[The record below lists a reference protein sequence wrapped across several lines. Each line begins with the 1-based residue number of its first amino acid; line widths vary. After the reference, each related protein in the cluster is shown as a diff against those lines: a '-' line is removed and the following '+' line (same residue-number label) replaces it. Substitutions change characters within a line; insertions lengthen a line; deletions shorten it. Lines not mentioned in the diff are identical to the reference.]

1 MNDLLR
7 DLYGHQAW
15 ADAEHWRALE
25 AHPHAL
31 EDPAIRNRLH
41 HYHLT
46 QHAFLFIVRGD
57 PLSFP
62 RLEDFPTMMSLKEYA
77 NSYHGEA
84 LDFVRRAS
92 DSELE
97 RLVVVPWFK
106 NPPISVT
113 VAQALT
119 QAAMHSQYHRGQNA
133 SRLRE
138 LGGNPPL
145 TDLIAW
151 YWRGRPEAVWE

>member
-1 MNDLLR
+1 MNDLLL

-25 AHPHAL
+25 AQPGAL

-46 QHAFLFIVRGD
+46 QHAFLLIVRGD

-62 RLEDFPTMMSLKEYA
+62 RLEDFSTMASLKDYA
-77 NSYHGEA
+77 RMHHREA
-84 LDFVRRAS
+84 LEFVGRAS
-92 DSELE
+92 ESELE
-97 RLVVVPWFK
+97 RLVVIPWFK
-106 NPPISVT
+106 DPPISIT

-138 LGGNPPL
+138 LGGAPPL
-145 TDLIAW
+145 TDFIAW
-151 YWRGRPEAVWE
+151 YWKGRPEAKWE

>member
-15 ADAEHWRALE
+15 ADGEHWKAFE
-25 AHPHAL
+25 GHPGAL
-31 EDPAIRNRLH
+31 EDSAIRERLY

-46 QHAFLFIVRGD
+46 QRAFLSIVRGD

-62 RLEDFPTMMSLKEYA
+62 RLGDFPNMTALEQYAQTYHKE
-77 NSYHGEA
+77 
-84 LDFVRRAS
+84 AS
-92 DSELE
+92 DFLRHASTTELE
-97 RLVVVPWFK
+97 RMVVIPWFK
-106 NPPISVT
+106 DPPIGIT

-119 QAAMHSQYHRGQNA
+119 QATMHSHYHRGQNA

-138 LGGNPPL
+138 LGASPPL
-145 TDLIAW
+145 IDLIAW
-151 YWRGRPEAVWE
+151 YWKGQPEAKWE

>member
-1 MNDLLR
+1 MSDLLL

-15 ADAEHWRALE
+15 ADAEHWKALE
-25 AHPHAL
+25 AHSGAL
-31 EDPAIRNRLH
+31 EDSAIRNRLY

-46 QHAFLFIVRGD
+46 QRAFLFIVRGD

-62 RLEDFPTMMSLKEYA
+62 EPKEFPTMERLKDYA
-77 NSYHGEA
+77 RSYHNEA
-84 LDFVRRAS
+84 LEFVRQLTDS
-92 DSELE
+92 DQA

-106 NPPISVT
+106 DPPISVT

-133 SRLRE
+133 TRLRE
-138 LGGNPPL
+138 LGGSPPL
-145 TDLIAW
+145 SDLIIW
-151 YWRGRPEAVWE
+151 YWKGRPAAKWE

>member
-1 MNDLLR
+1 MRGLLLE
-7 DLYGHQAW
+7 LYGHQAW

-25 AHPHAL
+25 AQPGAL
-31 EDPAIRNRLH
+31 QDSAIRNRLY

-46 QHAFLFIVRGD
+46 QRAFLSIVRGD

-62 RLEDFPTMMSLKEYA
+62 RLGDFPDMTALRQYA
-77 NSYHGEA
+77 QKYHK
-84 LDFVRRAS
+84 DAS
-92 DSELE
+92 DFLRDASATELE
-97 RLVVVPWFK
+97 RIVVIPWFK
-106 NPPISVT
+106 DPPISIT

-138 LGGNPPL
+138 LGGSPPL
-145 TDLIAW
+145 IDLIAW
-151 YWRGRPEAVWE
+151 YWKGRPEPKWE

>member
-1 MNDLLR
+1 MNDQLL

-25 AHPHAL
+25 AQSGAL
-31 EDPAIRNRLH
+31 EDSAIRNRLY

-46 QHAFLFIVRGD
+46 QRAFLFIVRGD
-57 PLSFP
+57 TLSFP

-77 NSYHGEA
+77 RSYHEEA
-84 LDFVRRAS
+84 LDFLTQLS
-92 DSELE
+92 DSELG
-97 RLVVVPWFK
+97 RLVVIPWFK
-106 NPPISVT
+106 DPPVKIT

-138 LGGNPPL
+138 LGGTPPL
-145 TDLIAW
+145 TDFIAW
-151 YWRGRPEAVWE
+151 YWKGQPEPKWE

>member
-1 MNDLLR
+1 MRGLLL

-25 AHPHAL
+25 AHPGAL
-31 EDPAIRNRLH
+31 KDSAIRNRLY

-46 QHAFLFIVRGD
+46 QRAFLFIVRGAV
-57 PLSFP
+57 LSFP
-62 RLEDFPTMMSLKEYA
+62 RLEEFPTMEALKEYA
-77 NSYHGEA
+77 KNYHGEA
-84 LDFVRRAS
+84 LDFLRRAS
-92 DSELE
+92 DFELE

-106 NPPISVT
+106 DPPISIT

-138 LGGNPPL
+138 LGGSPPL
-145 TDLIAW
+145 IDLIAW
-151 YWRGRPEAVWE
+151 YWKGRPEPKWE